1 MDEAEVQQRARSF
14 IAPLDLSNVRQDL
27 RVYIR
32 AANAILVVEEMGAG
46 ESGSTITR
54 PDGKHVITINE
65 SEPIVRQ
72 RFTICHEI
80 AHIVL
85 GLPSSHAEVP
95 QHSIAKRH
103 INEIHCDTFAS
114 ELLMPYT
121 LWNVEVPSG
130 NPSDE
135 VIERMASAFQCSFP
149 AAASRYATL
158 ARFPC
163 AFVTMEKGAVRYAAR
178 SAALRSLR
186 GWISPRSV
194 IPEGSVARRLR
205 DAQASAIEVASVS
218 QDVWF
223 DDWEDGGD
231 MEEIARHYPASDTT
245 IALLWFEEDDAP
257 AREVDRFGVRHVDD
271 DGLPE
276 LTGELPWP
284 GRSRRKG

>member
-1 MDEAEVQQRARSF
+1 MDEAEAQQRARSF
-14 IAPLDLSNVRQDL
+14 IAPLDLSSIRQDL

-32 AANAILVVEEMGAG
+32 AANAILLVEEMGEG

-65 SEPIVRQ
+65 AEPLVRQ

-85 GLPSSHAEVP
+85 GLPSSHSEVP

-121 LWNVEVPSG
+121 LWNAEVPRG
-130 NPSDE
+130 QPSDE
-135 VIERMASAFQCSFP
+135 VIEQMAGAFQCSFP
-149 AAASRYATL
+149 AAESRYATL
-158 ARFPC
+158 APVPC

-178 SAALRSLR
+178 STSLRRLR

-205 DAQASAIEVASVS
+205 DARQSATEVDSVS
-218 QDVWF
+218 QDLWF
-223 DDWEDGGD
+223 DDWEKGEDLQE
-231 MEEIARHYPASDTT
+231 MARHYPVSDTT
-245 IALLWFEEDDAP
+245 IALLWFEEDHAP
-257 AREVDRFGVRHVDD
+257 AREVDRFGVRQGED

-276 LTGELPWP
+276 LSGELPWP
-284 GRSRRKG
+284 GRSKRKG

>member
-1 MDEAEVQQRARSF
+1 LDEAEAQQRARSF
-14 IAPLDLSNVRQDL
+14 IAPLDLSSIRQDL

-32 AANAILVVEEMGAG
+32 AANAILLVEEMGEG

-65 SEPIVRQ
+65 AELLVRQ

-85 GLPSSHAEVP
+85 GLPSSHSEVP

-121 LWNVEVPSG
+121 LWNAEVPRG
-130 NPSDE
+130 QPSDE
-135 VIERMASAFQCSFP
+135 VIEQMAGAFQCSFP

-158 ARFPC
+158 APVPC

-178 SAALRSLR
+178 STSLRRLR

-205 DAQASAIEVASVS
+205 DARRSATEVDSVS
-218 QDVWF
+218 QDLWF
-223 DDWEDGGD
+223 DDWEKGEDLQE
-231 MEEIARHYPASDTT
+231 MARHYPVSDTT

-257 AREVDRFGVRHVDD
+257 AREFDRFGVRQVED

-276 LTGELPWP
+276 LSGELPWP